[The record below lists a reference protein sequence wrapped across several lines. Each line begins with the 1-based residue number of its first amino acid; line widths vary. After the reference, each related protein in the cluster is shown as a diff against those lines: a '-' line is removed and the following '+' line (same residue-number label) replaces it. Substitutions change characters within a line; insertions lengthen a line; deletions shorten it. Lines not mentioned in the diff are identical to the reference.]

1 MLMIVSDQTIVARRA
16 AAAEIATLMRDG
28 ITRLNRRLRQVR
40 PIGELTQSQLS
51 ALTSLELAGALTPRD
66 LADVER
72 VQPPTMTRVIAK
84 LEGRGL
90 IQRTPHPTDGR
101 QVILSPTAAGHDVL
115 VEHSRARDE
124 WLTTRLIELPDEEQE
139 TLHVAAEI
147 LKRLA
152 QN

>member
-1 MLMIVSDQTIVARRA
+1 MLMIVVDQTIEARRTS
-16 AAAEIATLMRDG
+16 AAEIATLMRDG
-28 ITRLNRRLRQVR
+28 INRLNRRLRQVR

-51 ALTSLELAGALTPRD
+51 ALTSIELAGALTPRD

-72 VQPPTMTRVIAK
+72 VRPPTMTRVIAK
-84 LEGRGL
+84 LESKGL

-101 QVILSPTAAGHDVL
+101 QVILSATAAGHEVF
-115 VEHSRARDE
+115 VEHGRVRDE
-124 WLTTRLIELPDEEQE
+124 WLTTRVIALPAEEQE

-152 QN
+152 KD

>member
-1 MLMIVSDQTIVARRA
+1 MLVR
-16 AAAEIATLMRDG
+16 EG

-40 PIGELTQSQLS
+40 PIGELTQTQLS

-66 LADVER
+66 LAEMER
-72 VQPPTMTRVIAK
+72 VRPPTMTRIIAK
-84 LEGRGL
+84 LESEGL

-101 QVILSPTAAGHDVL
+101 QVILAATERGREVFA
-115 VEHSRARDE
+115 ENRRARDV
-124 WLTTRLIELPDEEQE
+124 WLTKRLAALSAEERQ

-152 QN
+152 RD